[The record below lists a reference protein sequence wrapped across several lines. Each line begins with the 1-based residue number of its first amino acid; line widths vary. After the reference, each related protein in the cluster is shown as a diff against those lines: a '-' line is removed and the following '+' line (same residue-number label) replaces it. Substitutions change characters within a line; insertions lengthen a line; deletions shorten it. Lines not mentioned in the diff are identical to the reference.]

1 MTPAEV
7 GWDPAALEEALSFA
21 GERKSSGVVVLY
33 NGRILA
39 EQYWKLPLV
48 SGLLQRPTP
57 YVLTLHGKSSS
68 GHQIEDVA
76 SVQKSV
82 VAVLVGIAQQ
92 KGLLKIT
99 DRVDQHL
106 GAGWSKAPREAESQI
121 TLRHLLTMTSGLN
134 TRLELA
140 AEAGTKW
147 RYNTTAYAQ
156 SLKALAAAAD
166 MQPNELTR
174 NWLTGP
180 IGMADSRWV
189 RRPLVKTLRIDANPY
204 GFATTARDLARFG
217 LLILAEGVWGEK
229 AVVEDRK
236 YLRVDVTKREFVDR
250 RIRDIDAG
258 RVKRLVALVGD
269 KIVADGAL
277 ELAGHDWTAHVGEL
291 RLIVAREYQRRGLG
305 MLMAR
310 ELYSLAAAN
319 KVEQI
324 MVTMMRPQVAA
335 RSIFRRLGFR
345 EELVLPEHVKDRTGA
360 GQDLILMRCD
370 LEALWRELEGFF
382 EDSDWRRMR

>member
-1 MTPAEV
+1 MNDLSWCLSHLLATMLLLSPLPNRIASAIPLDEAPRDANDSPPLYFPPHTGEWERVTPAEV
-7 GWDPAALEEALSFA
+7 GWDPAALKEALSFA

-39 EQYWKLPLV
+39 EQYWRLPLV
-48 SGLLQRPTP
+48 SGLLRRPTP

-82 VAVLVGIAQQ
+82 VAVLAGIAQQ

-134 TRLELA
+134 TSLEFA

-156 SLKALAAAAD
+156 SLKAVAAAAD

-174 NWLTGP
+174 KWLTGP

-189 RRPLVKTLRIDANPY
+189 TRPYVKTLRIDANAL

-217 LLILAEGVWGEK
+217 LLILAQGAWGEK

-236 YLRVDVTKREFVDR
+236 YLRAMLQPSQQLEPSYGFLWWVNANSRRVPGAPNDLVAAIGNMERIVYVVPSLGLVVVRLGDSPATAKQPPFMREMW
-250 RIRDIDAG
+250 
-258 RVKRLVALVGD
+258 KRL
-269 KIVADGAL
+269 
-277 ELAGHDWTAHVGEL
+277 
-291 RLIVAREYQRRGLG
+291 
-305 MLMAR
+305 M
-310 ELYSLAAAN
+310 AAAPKEN
-319 KVEQI
+319 TKG
-324 MVTMMRPQVAA
+324 A
-335 RSIFRRLGFR
+335 S
-345 EELVLPEHVKDRTGA
+345 EECLK
-360 GQDLILMRCD
+360 
-370 LEALWRELEGFF
+370 
-382 EDSDWRRMR
+382 